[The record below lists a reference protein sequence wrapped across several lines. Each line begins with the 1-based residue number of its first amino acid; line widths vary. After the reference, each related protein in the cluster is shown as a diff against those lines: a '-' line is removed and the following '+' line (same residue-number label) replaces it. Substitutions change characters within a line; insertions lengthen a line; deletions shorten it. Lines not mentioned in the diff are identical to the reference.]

1 LNHAPVLDTSG
12 SSTLPP
18 VNQSAG
24 ENPGSLIA
32 TIAGNRITD
41 ADSTAQRGIA
51 VIRAD
56 NTFGNWQ
63 FSTDNGVTWL
73 AVADTYIGGAS
84 VWSSRLLLA
93 DAQTRI
99 RFVPLAG
106 WHGTAEMNYRA
117 WDQTDGRA
125 NGGLSATGETGGTS
139 PFSTATESVTVSVV
153 PPVGLSSEVVPE
165 HAPLGTVVGSLFMDG
180 NSASGSTYRLV
191 SGPGD
196 TGNRLFTIVGNQLR
210 TASTTFD
217 YSTGPWTYTFR
228 VQATAPG
235 GTTTEQV
242 VRVYVANDNQA
253 PTEILLSAATLAES
267 SPAGTTVA
275 TLGVED
281 PDTYDRFS
289 YQLVSGAGSDDNAS
303 FVIRNDLLTSNVSF
317 DHHRQDTYRI
327 RVRATDQGGLWV
339 EQAFVLTVLANGPT
353 TNLTPYRVFT
363 WNYPEQ
369 ESSYVLHT
377 WNDGIDPGAGNTY
390 WRRPDL
396 AAKAF
401 LAFPAGQRALLVQ
414 PADLLPD
421 GTAITSH
428 PADAIYDPAQDADA
442 GAVAYW
448 GPWFSHG
455 LQAAREQ
462 VTHYFQTL
470 KDGGLTSLDALMLD
484 WEGYSLSF
492 WPAVASPAGRI
503 RAIRADPRYAEF
515 AAQFEAAFPEM
526 FPPGEHFDL
535 NVFWADGDWR
545 LQGQQGLQALY
556 YWSSFMQSWYDR
568 ALNDAIYEAARSVFP
583 GVVCGNFGV
592 SGSSV
597 ADAVQQGINWPQMA
611 INGMWADITAP
622 ALYDDIGRL
631 GLGEVW
637 NDPYRNFQLIVNATR
652 SSVRQ
657 YPNLPVIPW
666 LANRSYTA
674 GNPSIVPVAN
684 TDYWQEM
691 LIHTML
697 STGSTN
703 AFCFNSTLVSTTG
716 THWTYDADVPAFE
729 SVLSSLEQLAPRGFY
744 RDHPLDLLS
753 YADGFS
759 VSYATTDTGRIVG
772 RVTFNSATSRA
783 TFRVGSLSLTVDR
796 GAGIPAGDPLPLG
809 QFFVI
814 DPPAAVGDTYH
825 LAQGSTLV
833 ISAAGVLANDADPAG
848 RPLQAAIVSHPAHGA
863 LSLAA
868 DGSFTYTPNAGFW
881 GSDRFTYQAT
891 NGAAFSP
898 AVPVQVAVRPQLRLA
913 MAGPSDGF
921 QGVPG
926 QPRTFT
932 LSILDGGAS
941 GQIAPFNYRIRWG
954 DGSEQVVAGDAT
966 SVSHAFVSSGSFTPW
981 VVAESVDGPLSEAMA
996 GPRLVITALENQGPN
1011 LAVGG
1016 AANAD
1021 EFRLAQLAT
1030 PGSFSVSVNASSYG
1044 TRAVSGAGRILV
1056 FGDANDRLTITG
1068 TSRVDSFLLTTDA
1081 VALNGVTVQVLG
1093 GQSLVLDGYAGTDT
1107 LVGPDRNNTWQ
1118 LTGSLSGTL
1127 NSLIA
1132 FKGIENVSGG
1142 SRDDRF
1148 QLAGTSTGIRID
1160 GREGNNTLDYG
1171 AVNAAIAINVG
1182 TSTANLITRFYNIQA
1197 FVGGLNGRSTLRSG
1211 AGTNTWILD
1220 GPGAGSLNGAR
1231 FSGFRDLIG
1240 GTGSDTIS
1248 VRNAGR
1254 LEGTVDGGGGADV
1267 LDYSLYTRGGVR
1279 IDLRAG
1285 TASAIAQARNIR
1297 VVVGTSAADTL
1308 IAGSQP
1314 TVLIGDA
1321 GDDTLTGGSARSLLI
1336 GGQGDDRL
1344 TATTGETILF
1354 GGRTVY
1360 YNEETKVL
1368 DVSAIDTILQQ
1379 WGKAV
1384 AYASRIASLW
1394 PTWVNATT
1402 FLAERNARDQLFG
1415 GAAQDWYLTPAGNT
1429 APTAKSNETVTFL

>member
-1 LNHAPVLDTSG
+1 
-12 SSTLPP
+12 
-18 VNQSAG
+18 
-24 ENPGSLIA
+24 
-32 TIAGNRITD
+32 
-41 ADSTAQRGIA
+41 
-51 VIRAD
+51 
-56 NTFGNWQ
+56 
-63 FSTDNGVTWL
+63 
-73 AVADTYIGGAS
+73 
-84 VWSSRLLLA
+84 
-93 DAQTRI
+93 
-99 RFVPLAG
+99 
-106 WHGTAEMNYRA
+106 
-117 WDQTDGRA
+117 
-125 NGGLSATGETGGTS
+125 
-139 PFSTATESVTVSVV
+139 
-153 PPVGLSSEVVPE
+153 
-165 HAPLGTVVGSLFMDG
+165 
-180 NSASGSTYRLV
+180 
-191 SGPGD
+191 
-196 TGNRLFTIVGNQLR
+196 
-210 TASTTFD
+210 
-217 YSTGPWTYTFR
+217 
-228 VQATAPG
+228 
-235 GTTTEQV
+235 
-242 VRVYVANDNQA
+242 
-253 PTEILLSAATLAES
+253 
-267 SPAGTTVA
+267 
-275 TLGVED
+275 
-281 PDTYDRFS
+281 
-289 YQLVSGAGSDDNAS
+289 
-303 FVIRNDLLTSNVSF
+303 
-317 DHHRQDTYRI
+317 
-327 RVRATDQGGLWV
+327 
-339 EQAFVLTVLANGPT
+339 
-353 TNLTPYRVFT
+353 
-363 WNYPEQ
+363 
-369 ESSYVLHT
+369 
-377 WNDGIDPGAGNTY
+377 
-390 WRRPDL
+390 
-396 AAKAF
+396 
-401 LAFPAGQRALLVQ
+401 
-414 PADLLPD
+414 
-421 GTAITSH
+421 
-428 PADAIYDPAQDADA
+428 
-442 GAVAYW
+442 
-448 GPWFSHG
+448 
-455 LQAAREQ
+455 
-462 VTHYFQTL
+462 
-470 KDGGLTSLDALMLD
+470 
-484 WEGYSLSF
+484 
-492 WPAVASPAGRI
+492 
-503 RAIRADPRYAEF
+503 
-515 AAQFEAAFPEM
+515 
-526 FPPGEHFDL
+526 
-535 NVFWADGDWR
+535 
-545 LQGQQGLQALY
+545 
-556 YWSSFMQSWYDR
+556 
-568 ALNDAIYEAARSVFP
+568 
-583 GVVCGNFGV
+583 
-592 SGSSV
+592 
-597 ADAVQQGINWPQMA
+597 
-611 INGMWADITAP
+611 
-622 ALYDDIGRL
+622 
-631 GLGEVW
+631 
-637 NDPYRNFQLIVNATR
+637 
-652 SSVRQ
+652 
-657 YPNLPVIPW
+657 
-666 LANRSYTA
+666 
-674 GNPSIVPVAN
+674 
-684 TDYWQEM
+684 
-691 LIHTML
+691 ML

-703 AFCFNSTLVSTTG
+703 AFVFNPEVSSTT
-716 THWTYDADVPAFE
+716 TTPWTFKTDVPAFE

-783 TFRVGSLSLTVDR
+783 TFRVDSLSLTVDR

-833 ISAAGVLANDADPAG
+833 INAAGVLANDADPAG

-898 AVPVQVAVRPQLRLA
+898 AVPVQVTVRPQLRLA

-1197 FVGGLNGRSTLRSG
+1197 FVGGWNGRSTLRSG

-1344 TATTGETILF
+1344 TATTGESILF

-1384 AYASRIASLW
+1384 AYASRIASLR